1 MKKYVPLIAVLIALT
16 ACTDTAQTDNA
27 ETTIKA
33 EVTEATEA
41 SEDEPVMVSEGYF
54 MPCTNDSYMLIT
66 DKPNGAMELY
76 PANDDM
82 GIFEGLS
89 AGDIVKVTHGIILE
103 TYPAMTD
110 IYSIEKVSDG
120 SIDNIPADIRT
131 QLEEMGWEAEAQ
143 NVQAEVIPQCAPS
156 TGISFELPAGWSY
169 TSAQTEDEPTSS
181 ISAYLSPD
189 NETEGTITIE
199 YSKNF
204 AVCGTGL
211 VQKPIDFNGYSA
223 SQCYYDGSEN
233 WSFIML
239 DGEYTDCVI
248 INDAPWYDDYA
259 NDIEKILS
267 SVKFRHYE

>member
-1 MKKYVPLIAVLIALT
+1 MKKLVPLIAVLIVLT

-41 SEDEPVMVSEGYF
+41 SEDEAVMVSEG
-54 MPCTNDSYMLIT
+54 
-66 DKPNGAMELY
+66 
-76 PANDDM
+76 
-82 GIFEGLS
+82 
-89 AGDIVKVTHGIILE
+89 
-103 TYPAMTD
+103 
-110 IYSIEKVSDG
+110 
-120 SIDNIPADIRT
+120 SIDTIPADIRT
-131 QLEEMGWEAEAQ
+131 QLEEMGREAEAQ
-143 NVQAEVIPQCAPS
+143 NAQAEVIPQCVPS
-156 TGISFELPAGWSY
+156 TGFSFELPAGWSY
-169 TSAQTEDEPTSS
+169 TSAQTEDEPTSG

-223 SQCYYDGSEN
+223 TQCYYDGSEN

-248 INDAPWYDDYA
+248 INNAPWYDDYA

>member
-1 MKKYVPLIAVLIALT
+1 MKKLVPLIAVLIALT
-16 ACTDTAQTDNA
+16 ACTDTAQTDNT

-41 SEDEPVMVSEGYF
+41 SEDEAVMMSE
-54 MPCTNDSYMLIT
+54 
-66 DKPNGAMELY
+66 
-76 PANDDM
+76 
-82 GIFEGLS
+82 
-89 AGDIVKVTHGIILE
+89 
-103 TYPAMTD
+103 
-110 IYSIEKVSDG
+110 G
-120 SIDNIPADIRT
+120 SIDDIPADIRT
-131 QLEEMGWEAEAQ
+131 QLEEMGREAEAQ
-143 NVQAEVIPQCAPS
+143 NAQAEVIPQCVPS
-156 TGISFELPAGWSY
+156 TGFSFELPAGWSY
-169 TSAQTEDEPTSS
+169 TSAQTEDEPTSGV
-181 ISAYLSPD
+181 SAYLSPD

-211 VQKPIDFNGYSA
+211 AQKPIDFNGYSA
-223 SQCYYDGSEN
+223 SQCYYDDSEN

-248 INDAPWYDDYA
+248 INNAPWYDDYA

>member
-1 MKKYVPLIAVLIALT
+1 MKKLVPLIAVLIVLT

-33 EVTEATEA
+33 VVTEATEA
-41 SEDEPVMVSEGYF
+41 SEDEAVMVSEG
-54 MPCTNDSYMLIT
+54 
-66 DKPNGAMELY
+66 
-76 PANDDM
+76 
-82 GIFEGLS
+82 
-89 AGDIVKVTHGIILE
+89 
-103 TYPAMTD
+103 
-110 IYSIEKVSDG
+110 
-120 SIDNIPADIRT
+120 SIDTIPADIRS
-131 QLEEMGWEAEAQ
+131 QLEEMDREAEAQ
-143 NVQAEVIPQCAPS
+143 NVIPQCFPS
-156 TGISFELPAGWSY
+156 TGFSFELPADWSY
-169 TSAQTEDEPTSS
+169 TSAQTEDEPTSGV
-181 ISAYLSPD
+181 SAYLSPD
-189 NETEGTITIE
+189 NEAEGTITIE

-223 SQCYYDGSEN
+223 TQCYYDGSEN

-248 INDAPWYDDYA
+248 INNAPWYDDYA

>member
-1 MKKYVPLIAVLIALT
+1 MKKYVSLIAVLIALT

-27 ETTIKA
+27 ETTIKVK
-33 EVTEATEA
+33 VTEATEA
-41 SEDEPVMVSEGYF
+41 SEDEPVMVSEG
-54 MPCTNDSYMLIT
+54 
-66 DKPNGAMELY
+66 
-76 PANDDM
+76 
-82 GIFEGLS
+82 
-89 AGDIVKVTHGIILE
+89 
-103 TYPAMTD
+103 
-110 IYSIEKVSDG
+110 
-120 SIDNIPADIRT
+120 SIDNITADIRT
-131 QLEEMGWEAEAQ
+131 QPEEMSREAETQ
-143 NVQAEVIPQCAPS
+143 NV
-156 TGISFELPAGWSY
+156 
-169 TSAQTEDEPTSS
+169 QTEDEPTSS

-189 NETEGTITIE
+189 NEAEGTITIE

-223 SQCYYDGSEN
+223 TQCYYDGSEN

-248 INDAPWYDDYA
+248 INNAPWYDDYA

>member
-27 ETTIKA
+27 ETTIKVK
-33 EVTEATEA
+33 VTEATEA
-41 SEDEPVMVSEGYF
+41 SEDEPVMVSEG
-54 MPCTNDSYMLIT
+54 
-66 DKPNGAMELY
+66 
-76 PANDDM
+76 
-82 GIFEGLS
+82 
-89 AGDIVKVTHGIILE
+89 
-103 TYPAMTD
+103 
-110 IYSIEKVSDG
+110 
-120 SIDNIPADIRT
+120 SIDAIPADIRT
-131 QLEEMGWEAEAQ
+131 QPEEIGWEAEAQ
-143 NVQAEVIPQCAPS
+143 NVQTEVVPQCAPS
-156 TGISFELPAGWSY
+156 TGFSFELPAGWSY

-181 ISAYLSPD
+181 ISAYLSLD
-189 NETEGTITIE
+189 NEAEGTITIE

-223 SQCYYDGSEN
+223 TQCYYDGSEN

-248 INDAPWYDDYA
+248 INNAPWYDDYA

>member
-1 MKKYVPLIAVLIALT
+1 MKKLVPLIAVLIVLT

-33 EVTEATEA
+33 VVTEATEA
-41 SEDEPVMVSEGYF
+41 SEDEAVMVSEG
-54 MPCTNDSYMLIT
+54 
-66 DKPNGAMELY
+66 
-76 PANDDM
+76 
-82 GIFEGLS
+82 
-89 AGDIVKVTHGIILE
+89 
-103 TYPAMTD
+103 
-110 IYSIEKVSDG
+110 
-120 SIDNIPADIRT
+120 SIDTIPADIRS
-131 QLEEMGWEAEAQ
+131 QLEEMDREAEAQ
-143 NVQAEVIPQCAPS
+143 NVIPQCFPS
-156 TGISFELPAGWSY
+156 TGFSFELPAGWSY

-189 NETEGTITIE
+189 NEAEGTITIE

-223 SQCYYDGSEN
+223 TQCYYDGSEN

-248 INDAPWYDDYA
+248 INNAPWYDDYA

>member
-1 MKKYVPLIAVLIALT
+1 MKKLVPLIAVLIALT

-41 SEDEPVMVSEGYF
+41 GEDEPVMVSE
-54 MPCTNDSYMLIT
+54 S
-66 DKPNGAMELY
+66 
-76 PANDDM
+76 
-82 GIFEGLS
+82 
-89 AGDIVKVTHGIILE
+89 
-103 TYPAMTD
+103 
-110 IYSIEKVSDG
+110 
-120 SIDNIPADIRT
+120 SIDDIPADTRT
-131 QLEEMGWEAEAQ
+131 QLEEMGWEAESQ
-143 NVQAEVIPQCAPS
+143 NIQAEVVPQCAPS
-156 TGISFELPAGWSY
+156 TGFSFELPAGWSY

-199 YSKNF
+199 YSKSF

-211 VQKPIDFNGYSA
+211 VQNPIDFNGYSA
-223 SQCYYDGSEN
+223 TQCYYDSSEN

-248 INDAPWYDDYA
+248 INNAPWYDDYT

>member
-1 MKKYVPLIAVLIALT
+1 MKKLVPLIAVLIALT

-27 ETTIKA
+27 ETTIKT

-41 SEDEPVMVSEGYF
+41 SEDEPVMVSEG
-54 MPCTNDSYMLIT
+54 
-66 DKPNGAMELY
+66 
-76 PANDDM
+76 
-82 GIFEGLS
+82 
-89 AGDIVKVTHGIILE
+89 
-103 TYPAMTD
+103 
-110 IYSIEKVSDG
+110 
-120 SIDNIPADIRT
+120 SIDNITADIRT
-131 QLEEMGWEAEAQ
+131 QLEEMGREAEAQ
-143 NVQAEVIPQCAPS
+143 NVIPQCFPS
-156 TGISFELPAGWSY
+156 TGFSFELPAGWSY

-189 NETEGTITIE
+189 NEAEGTITIE

-211 VQKPIDFNGYSA
+211 VQKTIDFNGYSA
-223 SQCYYDGSEN
+223 TQCYYDGSEN

-248 INDAPWYDDYA
+248 INNAPWYDDYA